1 MKTYEESAYAVAA
14 LGAAGVAIRLL
25 LSKGLVGRDE
35 AVRAL
40 LDEAVSRAIFAETG
54 AKGEIEAEKM
64 SLRALRGDFSAVG
77 ELPDPI
83 ARARK
88 CLELF
93 L

>member
-14 LGAAGVAIRLL
+14 LGAAGVAIRLFIRLL

-54 AKGEIEAEKM
+54 ARGEIEAEM
-64 SLRALRGDFSAVG
+64 NRQSA
-77 ELPDPI
+77 EILKFMAQD
-83 ARARK
+83 
-88 CLELF
+88 L
-93 L
+93 

>member
-1 MKTYEESAYAVAA
+1 MKTYKESAYAVAA

-54 AKGEIEAEKM
+54 ARGEIEAEM
-64 SLRALRGDFSAVG
+64 NRQSA
-77 ELPDPI
+77 EILKFMAQD
-83 ARARK
+83 
-88 CLELF
+88 L
-93 L
+93 